1 MNTEYK
7 PSFIKDLKALKSTPV
22 YDSIKS
28 LVFEEIPSYS
38 NLDEISN
45 LKKLKDADNTY
56 RVRVGDYRI
65 GFTFEEE
72 TITFVRVLHRK
83 DIYRYFTIIEKAIAP
98 LASVFEIA
106 INQNQ
111 AKMSTNSSTPTN
123 QHHKQVQILAK

>member
-7 PSFIKDLKALKSTPV
+7 PNFIKDLKALKSTPV

-38 NLDEISN
+38 SLDEISN
-45 LKKLKDADNTY
+45 VKKLKDADNAY

-83 DIYRYFTIIEKAIAP
+83 DIYRYFP
-98 LASVFEIA
+98 
-106 INQNQ
+106 
-111 AKMSTNSSTPTN
+111 
-123 QHHKQVQILAK
+123 

>member
-7 PSFIKDLKALKSTPV
+7 PNFIKDLKALTSTPV

-38 NLDEISN
+38 SLDEISN
-45 LKKLKDADNTY
+45 VKKLKDADNAY

-83 DIYRYFTIIEKAIAP
+83 DIYRYFP
-98 LASVFEIA
+98 
-106 INQNQ
+106 
-111 AKMSTNSSTPTN
+111 
-123 QHHKQVQILAK
+123 